1 METERVKDG
10 VASVSLAAAELGHI
24 YLGLCEVEQYDLAGQ
39 VGEVLDKMGVSS
51 AQLHDMVGNGPNL
64 PRVMGEKAVRLG
76 GVRADKLLPPEAMND
91 LIQSLTPK
99 PATISARRRRKRPRL
114 A

>member
-10 VASVSLAAAELGHI
+10 VASVSLTTAELGHI
-24 YLGLCEVEQYDLAGQ
+24 YLGLCEVEQHGLAGQ

-51 AQLHDMVGNGPNL
+51 AELHDVVGNGPNL
-64 PRVMGEKAVRLG
+64 PRVIGEKAVRLG
-76 GVRADKLLPPEAMND
+76 GIRADKLLSSEAMEE
-91 LIQSLTPK
+91 LIQNLTPK
-99 PATISARRRRKRPRL
+99 PAVLATRRRRKRPRL

>member
-1 METERVKDG
+1 MEIGNVSENAAK
-10 VASVSLAAAELGHI
+10 VSLTAQELGQI
-24 YLGLCEVEQYDLAGQ
+24 YIGLCEVESNDLAEQFGQ
-39 VGEVLDKMGVSS
+39 VLDVMGVSS